1 MAGTLGAVS
10 SPEAIASAESGTRRG
25 HARVAAA
32 LAGLRSRP
40 EVPLLALVAT
50 IGWLVVSARSG
61 WADATSTAA
70 AHVGAHSWWAF
81 LWGATDTGG
90 SAAVGL
96 PAPTWLQALS
106 VALLGSG
113 QWSVLVPQALL
124 VGASVAVAHD
134 ALARILPRF
143 VAACAALILVASP
156 LLTVVATSSGP
167 GALVVATGTLAP
179 VAAWR
184 AGRTG
189 RARWAVACGA
199 AVGLGLLSV
208 GLWVALLAPTVV
220 LAVLL
225 SAHDGRGRVRAL
237 VVASLTAACSVLW
250 WLGALALAGSSAPW
264 GLAQQV
270 RDLLVAP
277 LQMLRDGALAGSAAW
292 LSALDTGTDS
302 DLGWSL
308 ALLGAFAAAL
318 GAGGALCLR
327 WGRRGAVAGEG
338 ADEDREPR
346 SLLTRGLVVVGVW
359 AVTLSLALVALVA
372 VRGEEDIAVVGTL
385 TSTAAA
391 LVVPYVFLASLG
403 WAAVRTRRVACRRSL
418 GHVVSGIALL
428 LLFLVPSL
436 AAGVG
441 MPGSSPATAG
451 EDGGVVVPDATLISM
466 AQTDADSFTWVAAAV
481 GGEEAGTLQLAFGAP
496 VMTVGG
502 VGATR
507 DVPSLARFQDL
518 VESGAVHYW
527 VEPADASTGGGV
539 STAAGRIGAW
549 VRSTATC
556 SEVGTATVC
565 DLSGLA
571 R

>member
-10 SPEAIASAESGTRRG
+10 SPKAIASAESGTRRT
-25 HARVAAA
+25 ARVEAV

-50 IGWLVVSARSG
+50 IGWLVVSSHSG

-106 VALLGSG
+106 VALLGPG

-124 VGASVAVAHD
+124 VGGSVALTHD
-134 ALARILPRF
+134 ALTRFLPRL
-143 VAACAALILVASP
+143 VAACAALVLVASP
-156 LLTVVATSSGP
+156 LLMVVATSTGP

-179 VAAWR
+179 LAAWR
-184 AGRTG
+184 AGETG

-225 SAHDGRGRVRAL
+225 SARDGRGRVRAL
-237 VVASLTAACSVLW
+237 VFASLTAACSVLW

-264 GLAQQV
+264 GLSQQV
-270 RDLLVAP
+270 RDLSVAP

-308 ALLGAFAAAL
+308 ALLGALAAAL

-327 WGRRGAVAGEG
+327 WGRRGVGAGED
-338 ADEDREPR
+338 ADEDGEQRG
-346 SLLTRGLVVVGVW
+346 LLTRALVVVGVW
-359 AVTLSLALVALVA
+359 AVTLSLCVVVLVAA
-372 VRGEEDIAVVGTL
+372 RGEEDIAVVGTL

-391 LVVPYVFLASLG
+391 LVVPYVLLSSLG
-403 WAAVRTRRVACRRSL
+403 WAAVRTRHVACRRTP
-418 GHVVSGIALL
+418 GHVASGIALL
-428 LLFLVPSL
+428 LLLLVPSL
-436 AAGVG
+436 AAGIG
-441 MPGSSPATAG
+441 MLGSSATTA
-451 EDGGVVVPDATLISM
+451 EADGGVVVPDATLISM

-507 DVPSLARFQDL
+507 DVPSLVQFQDL
-518 VESGAVHYW
+518 VWSGAVHYW
-527 VEPADASTGGGV
+527 VEPADASTGAGNT
-539 STAAGRIGAW
+539 TAAGRIGAW
-549 VRSTATC
+549 VRSAATC

-565 DLSGLA
+565 DLSSLA